1 MNLDNI
7 STKFFL
13 IQDLLMFL
21 QTSVKD
27 FRSRVTNLIF
37 IGPSQNECV
46 CYVHYAMCVTLCGTV
61 LKMTLKNI
69 LLICFDGLIGLF
81 YIIISLI
88 KS

>member
-46 CYVHYAMCVTLCGTV
+46 LRLLRALLNVRYALRNLSRNGT
-61 LKMTLKNI
+61 
-69 LLICFDGLIGLF
+69 
-81 YIIISLI
+81 
-88 KS
+88 